1 MDVAKFQ
8 PSEDTKTSSTLGV
21 LQYLPDEMFWN
32 IMCKACRDH
41 SFPIFSEVGVIIDF
55 HFWDKLNAQNTGNKI
70 SVEPD
75 VWIETENYRIIIE
88 AKKDDGRG
96 QYENQWEREI
106 KAIANEYGCDKQFLL
121 IALGGN
127 KSLESSTPI
136 KGTDTVVY
144 KITWYELLHA
154 VVEQLQYDMS
164 RTNQRILQDVIEGF
178 SAHKMVD
185 VQWLNTMYHKHI
197 GTSNR
202 NIYWEP
208 EFLSNLYLKTISKRT
223 IAWNRMN

>member
-41 SFPIFSEVGVIIDF
+41 SFPIFSEVGAIIDF
-55 HFWDKLNAQNTGNKI
+55 HFWDKLNAQDTGNKI
-70 SVEPD
+70 SVELD

-96 QYENQWEREI
+96 QYENQWKKEI
-106 KAIANEYGCDKQFLL
+106 KALANEYGRDKKFIL

-127 KSLESSTPI
+127 KSLESLSDKNI
-136 KGTDTVVY
+136 GTCVF

-154 VVEQLQYDMS
+154 VVEQLPSSKS
-164 RTNQRILQDVIEGF
+164 RANQRILQDVIDGF
-178 SAHKMVD
+178 AAHKVVD
-185 VQWLNTMYHKHI
+185 VQWLDSWCYGRI
-197 GTSNR
+197 ESSYR
-202 NIYWEP
+202 ELYWKP
-208 EFLSNLYLKTISKRT
+208 EFLSNLYHKTILKRT